1 MSDILLEVRNLKI
14 HFNTENGT
22 VTAVDDVSFSVKQGE
37 TVGVVG
43 ESGCGK
49 SVTAESI
56 LRLLDE
62 KNTSYEGNILFVNK
76 DILNFSYRD
85 LQKLRGNEISM
96 IFQDPMSS
104 LNPVYTVG
112 NQIVEALLLHQNL
125 SKKEAEKKAVEMLR
139 LTGIPLPEKR
149 VNEYPHELSGG
160 MRQRVMIAMALSC
173 RPKLLIA
180 DEPTTALDV
189 TTQSQ
194 ILDLINDL
202 KDEFNMGTIMITH
215 DLGVVAEV
223 CTKVVVMYLG
233 QVIEEASVEFIFTSP
248 LHPYTQGL
256 LKSIPHIEGPRDE
269 KLYVIE
275 GKVPTLTQIPQGC
288 RFAPRCEFA
297 TNLCRDKMP
306 QLESYE
312 NDRKVRCWHFKEI
325 QEKGGVMNGFRNK
338 SSSTAV
344 SF

>member
-1 MSDILLEVRNLKI
+1 MSDLLLEVKNLKI
-14 HFNTENGT
+14 HFDTENGS
-22 VTAVDDVSFSVKQGE
+22 VTAVDDVSFSVRKGE

-62 KNTSYEGNILFVNK
+62 KNTHYEGNIFFQEK
-76 DILNFSYRD
+76 DILKFKYGE
-85 LQKLRGNEISM
+85 LQKLRGNDISM

-112 NQIVEALLLHQNL
+112 NQIVESLLLHQNL
-125 SKKEAEKKAVEMLR
+125 TKKEAQKKAVDMLR

-149 VNEYPHELSGG
+149 VHEYPHELSGG

-173 RPKLLIA
+173 KPKLLIA

-194 ILDLINDL
+194 ILDLIKDL
-202 KDEFNMGTIMITH
+202 KNEFNMGTIMITH

-233 QVIEEASVEFIFTSP
+233 QVIEEASVESIFTSP

-275 GKVPTLTQIPQGC
+275 GKVPTLTQIPPGC

-297 TNLCRDKMP
+297 TNLCRAEKP
-306 QLESYE
+306 RLEIHE

-325 QEKGGVMNGFRNK
+325 QEKGGVMNGFRSESDK
-338 SSSTAV
+338 V
-344 SF
+344 SY

>member
-1 MSDILLEVRNLKI
+1 MTDTLLEIEHLKV
-14 HFNTENGT
+14 HFDTEEKK
-22 VTAVDDVSFSVKQGE
+22 VTAVDDVSFTVKKGE
-37 TVGVVG
+37 IVGVVG

-62 KNTSYEGNILFVNK
+62 KHTKYEGEIRLEGQNLLAKSAKEMQEI
-76 DILNFSYRD
+76 
-85 LQKLRGNEISM
+85 RGNDIAM

-112 NQIVEALLLHQNL
+112 DQIMEALLLHQNV
-125 SKKEAEKKAVEMLR
+125 SKEQARVKAIDMLK
-139 LTGIPLPEKR
+139 LTGIPAPEKR
-149 VNEYPHELSGG
+149 IDEFPHQLSGG

-173 RPKLLIA
+173 QPALLIA

-194 ILDLINDL
+194 ILDLIKEL

-223 CTKVVVMYLG
+223 CEKVVVMYLG
-233 QVIEEASVEFIFTSP
+233 QVIEESDVLTIFDQP

-256 LKSIPHIEGPRDE
+256 LKAIPTIEGSREE

-275 GKVPTLTQIPQGC
+275 GKVPTLSQIPTGC
-288 RFAPRCEFA
+288 RFAPRCEFQ
-297 TNLCRDKMP
+297 TDNCRTSPPK
-306 QLESYE
+306 LESYG
-312 NDRKVRCWHFKEI
+312 DRKVRCWHFEEI
-325 QEKGGVMNGFRNK
+325 QRKREVTIHG
-338 SSSTAV
+338 
-344 SF
+344 

>member
-1 MSDILLEVRNLKI
+1 MTDNLLEIEHLKV
-14 HFNTENGT
+14 HFDTEEKS
-22 VTAVDDVSFSVKQGE
+22 VTAVDDVTFSVRKGE
-37 TVGVVG
+37 IVGVVG

-62 KNTSYEGNILFVNK
+62 KHTQYEGQIRLEGQNLLAKSEREMREI
-76 DILNFSYRD
+76 
-85 LQKLRGNEISM
+85 RGNDIAM

-112 NQIVEALLLHQNL
+112 NQIIESILLHQKV
-125 SKKEAEKKAVEMLR
+125 SSKEARERAIEMLT
-139 LTGIPLPEKR
+139 LTGIPAPQKR
-149 VNEYPHELSGG
+149 VDEFPHQLSGG

-173 RPKLLIA
+173 KPKLLIA

-189 TTQSQ
+189 TMQSQ
-194 ILDLINDL
+194 ILDLIKDL
-202 KDEFNMGTIMITH
+202 KDEFDMGTIMITH

-223 CTKVVVMYLG
+223 CDRVVVMYLG
-233 QVIEEASVEFIFTSP
+233 QVIEEADVLSLFDAP

-256 LKSIPHIEGPRDE
+256 LKSIPHIDGDRNV

-275 GKVPTLTQIPQGC
+275 GKVPTLNQVPSGC

-297 TNLCRDKMP
+297 TQKCIRHQP
-306 QLESYE
+306 PLE
-312 NDRKVRCWHFKEI
+312 NHGNQKVRCWNFKEI
-325 QEKGGVMNGFRNK
+325 QASGGV
-338 SSSTAV
+338 AEDE
-344 SF
+344 

>member
-1 MSDILLEVRNLKI
+1 MTELLLEVKNLKV
-14 HFNTENGT
+14 HFETENGT
-22 VTAVDDVSFSVKQGE
+22 VTAVDDVSFSVKRGE

-56 LRLLDE
+56 LRLLNE
-62 KNTSYEGNILFVNK
+62 KHTNYEGNILFEEN
-76 DILNFSYRD
+76 DILKFSYSE
-85 LQKLRGNEISM
+85 LQKVRGNDISM

-125 SKKEAEKKAVEMLR
+125 TKKEAEAKAVEMLK

-173 RPKLLIA
+173 KPKLLIA

-194 ILDLINDL
+194 ILDLINEL

-233 QVIEEASVEFIFTSP
+233 QVIEEASVESIFSSP

-256 LKSIPHIEGPRDE
+256 LKSIPQIEGPRDE

-275 GKVPTLTQIPQGC
+275 GKVPTLTQIPKGC

-297 TNLCRDKMP
+297 TEICRDKMP
-306 QLESYE
+306 SLESYK
-312 NDRKVRCWHFKEI
+312 NDLKVRCWHFKDI
-325 QEKGGVMNGFRNK
+325 QEKRGGMNGSRNEHQTVN
-338 SSSTAV
+338 S
-344 SF
+344 

>member
-1 MSDILLEVRNLKI
+1 MTDTLLEIEHLKV
-14 HFNTENGT
+14 HFDTEEKK
-22 VTAVDDVSFSVKQGE
+22 VTAVDDVSFSVKKGQI
-37 TVGVVG
+37 VGVVG

-62 KNTSYEGNILFVNK
+62 KHTKYEGEIRLEGQNLLAKSAKEMREI
-76 DILNFSYRD
+76 
-85 LQKLRGNEISM
+85 RGNDIAM

-112 NQIVEALLLHQNL
+112 DQIMEALLLHQNV
-125 SKKEAEKKAVEMLR
+125 SKEQARAKAIDMLK
-139 LTGIPLPEKR
+139 LTGIPAPEKR
-149 VNEYPHELSGG
+149 VDEFPHQLSGG

-173 RPKLLIA
+173 QPALLIA

-194 ILDLINDL
+194 ILDLIKDL
-202 KDEFNMGTIMITH
+202 KEQFNMGTIMITH

-223 CTKVVVMYLG
+223 CEKVVVMYLG
-233 QVIEEASVEFIFTSP
+233 QVIEESDVLSIFDQP

-256 LKSIPHIEGPRDE
+256 LKSIPTIEGNREE

-275 GKVPTLTQIPQGC
+275 GKVPTLNQIPAGC
-288 RFAPRCEFA
+288 RFAPRCEFQ
-297 TNLCRDKMP
+297 TEECRTSIPK
-306 QLESYE
+306 LESYGE
-312 NDRKVRCWHFKEI
+312 RKVRCWHFEEI
-325 QEKGGVMNGFRNK
+325 QGKREATMYG
-338 SSSTAV
+338 
-344 SF
+344 